1 MMYYTAK
8 RVGGCGRPFL
18 FIKSFSVLP
27 DRRSQGRNA
36 ERVAP
41 PLPPSPRDSGGQ
53 VNVKQM
59 TQGSLDHVL
68 GYMIHYR
75 DGATGRRNAPSLF
88 HFFFIPT
95 AQGRR
100 LGAQRMVD
108 GSYFDSLGAQARF
121 ANEKASKAHG
131 T

>member
-68 GYMIHYR
+68 GYMIHYTLNFSR
-75 DGATGRRNAPSLF
+75 AVP
-88 HFFFIPT
+88 FFFIPT